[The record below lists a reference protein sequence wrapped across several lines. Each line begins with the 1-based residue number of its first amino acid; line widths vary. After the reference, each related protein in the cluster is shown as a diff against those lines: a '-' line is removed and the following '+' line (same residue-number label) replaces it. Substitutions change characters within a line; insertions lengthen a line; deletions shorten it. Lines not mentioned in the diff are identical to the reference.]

1 MVSAD
6 REWLKSLIPK
16 VRTFLDSEL
25 GLMLHEGKTQICNVM
40 YGVSYLGAYLKPWR
54 TYVSHQT
61 LRRIDK
67 KIKTLQRTLPVAPS
81 REGNYRHVDGEH
93 LRSSLSSILGL
104 MRHHAS
110 WHLREKY
117 ISEKLH
123 PFERYGFFDR
133 ERTKFIPY
141 RSV

>member
-1 MVSAD
+1 MHNILAS
-6 REWLKSLIPK
+6 SG
-16 VRTFLDSEL
+16 FS
-25 GLMLHEGKTQICNVM
+25 
-40 YGVSYLGAYLKPWR
+40 S
-54 TYVSHQT
+54 TYASHQT

-67 KIKTLQRTLPVAPS
+67 KIKTLRRTLPVVPAPV
-81 REGNYRHVDGEH
+81 GKYQYVNGEH

-110 WHLREKY
+110 WHLRERI

-123 PFERYGFFDR
+123 PFERYGFFDK

-141 RSV
+141 RS